1 MSTAPHAADARTAKS
16 LSIVDDMIALI
27 ADQTDTTRQG
37 AVFNRWLSIQ
47 KSFWRYS
54 YNNTLLMAY
63 QAKGYGFALS
73 NVGGATKWRN
83 LGRTVKSEAWNQ
95 RLWILAPVFKKITD
109 RDTGVEKSILSGFR
123 SVYVFDQ
130 SQTEGE
136 DLPDLAYR
144 AQQDDAGLILA
155 LEGEYARH
163 GITLEYRH
171 QVIMDAMYGGAKGVS
186 MGKTVRVSTELQG
199 SAKAATLAHELAH
212 SLLHFTDDNRLHP
225 DHSRSQAEIEAESV
239 AACVLGAW
247 GLDWEP
253 STLYLAAWGGN
264 KERVRESM
272 QRISATS
279 KKILEKILPDVKE

>member
-1 MSTAPHAADARTAKS
+1 MSNLQSADSRAAKS
-16 LSIVDDMIALI
+16 LAIVDDLIVLI
-27 ADQTDTTRQG
+27 ADQTDSARQD

-54 YNNTLLMAY
+54 YHTPLVMAY
-63 QAKGYGFALS
+63 QAKGYGFQLS
-73 NVGGATKWRN
+73 KVGGATKWKDM
-83 LGRTVKSEAWNQ
+83 GRIVKTEAWNQ

-109 RDTGVEKSILSGFR
+109 KETGAEKSILSAFR
-123 SVYVFDQ
+123 SVYVFDK
-130 SQTEGE
+130 SQTEGD
-136 DLPDLAYR
+136 DLPALNYR
-144 AQQDDAGLILA
+144 AEADDAGLILA

-171 QVIMDAMYGGAKGVS
+171 QVLMDSLYGGAKGVS

-212 SLLHFTDDNRLHP
+212 SLMHFSDDNRLLP

-253 STLYLAAWGGN
+253 SAMYLAAWGGN
-264 KERVRESM
+264 KDRVRESM
-272 QRISATS
+272 QRISSTS

>member
-1 MSTAPHAADARTAKS
+1 MTTTPAPDARTTKS
-16 LSIVDDMIALI
+16 LAIVDDLVTLI
-27 ADQTDTTRQG
+27 ADQADAARQS
-37 AVFNRWLSIQ
+37 AVFTRWLNVQ

-83 LGRTVKSEAWNQ
+83 LGRTVKADAWSK
-95 RLWILAPVFKKITD
+95 RLWILAPIFKKITD
-109 RDTGVEKSILSGFR
+109 RDTGKEVSILSGFR
-123 SVYVFDQ
+123 SVYVFDE

-136 DLPDLAYR
+136 PLPDLAYR
-144 AQQDDAGLILA
+144 TKGDDAGLVAA

-163 GITLEYRH
+163 GIALAY
-171 QVIMDAMYGGAKGVS
+171 MDPALMGALYGEAKGVS
-186 MGKTVRVSTELQG
+186 MGKSVRVLNTLEG
-199 SAKAATLAHELAH
+199 SERAATLAHELAH
-212 SLLHFTDDNRLHP
+212 SLLHFGSDNRLLP
-225 DHSRSQAEIEAESV
+225 DHSQSQAEIEAESV

-253 STLYLAAWGGN
+253 SAMYLAAWGGN

-272 QRISATS
+272 QRIAATS